1 MDQFDTLIEQLGQ
14 LNERARQLKDVDY
27 ITASYKGFSNE
38 GLTLDE
44 VKEQITE
51 VHHQIATLERQLDDM
66 SDDLS

>member
-14 LNERARQLKDVDY
+14 LNERARQLEDVDY

-44 VKEQITE
+44 VKDQITE
-51 VHHQIATLERQLDDM
+51 VRHQIATLERQLDDM

>member
-1 MDQFDTLIEQLGQ
+1 MDQFDTLIEQWGQ
-14 LNERARQLKDVDY
+14 LNERARQLEDVDY

-44 VKEQITE
+44 VKDQITE